1 MIKVEGHSNL
11 VRDQHSKAIINTDNK
26 GYNKALERRR
36 LAKLKEKEFD
46 DLKTEV
52 LELKDMLGKLIVKL
66 DK

>member
-36 LAKLKEKEFD
+36 LAKEKEKEFD